1 MQKSAGAAVSEEVER
16 AAIEPRRR
24 DRRIHYL
31 DDRRWLGGLM
41 LAPTIAYV
49 VALVG
54 FPFALAII
62 YSLSNATVG
71 THEFRFVGLANFDR
85 LVNSP
90 AVWTAVK
97 NTILITVASQLAV
110 VILANV
116 LAMALLKDF
125 RGKWLVRLLILLPWV
140 APISLGSIAWLWMF
154 DPIYSVFNWVL
165 QAIGWLG
172 PNDRYIWLG
181 EPNLAMASIIVVD
194 VWRLLPLATVII
206 LAGLSSIPNDLLE
219 QAEIDGAGLFRRTFE
234 IVMPLLLPI
243 ILVAVLFGV
252 VFTVS
257 DLIVVF
263 ILTRGGPFNSTQ
275 VLASW
280 AYFTGIDA
288 GDLAGGAA
296 ISLFLFPVLVAAAI
310 VFLRIAKR
318 TEVS

>member
-1 MQKSAGAAVSEEVER
+1 MTEAGEPIAA
-16 AAIEPRRR
+16 EPAERRR
-24 DRRIHYL
+24 RTPYL
-31 DDRRWLGGLM
+31 DDRAWLGRLL
-41 LAPTIAYV
+41 LAPAIVYI

-54 FPFALAII
+54 FPFALAIL
-62 YSLSNATVG
+62 YSLSNVTVG
-71 THEFRFVGLANFDR
+71 SQAFHFVGLANFER

-90 AVWTAVK
+90 SFWTALK
-97 NTILITVASQLAV
+97 NTILITVVSQLV
-110 VILANV
+110 VLVLANI

-125 RGKWLVRLLILLPWV
+125 PGRWLVRLLILLPWV

-154 DPIYSVFNWVL
+154 DPIYSIFNWVL

-172 PNDRYIWLG
+172 PNQRYIWLG
-181 EPNLAMASIIVVD
+181 QPDLAMASIIVVD

-206 LAGLSSIPNDLLE
+206 LAGLSSIPNDILE
-219 QAEIDGAGLFRRTFE
+219 ASAIDGAGAIRRSFE
-234 IVMPLLLPI
+234 IVLPLLLPI
-243 ILVAVLFGV
+243 MLVALLFGI

-263 ILTRGGPFNSTQ
+263 VLTRGGPFNSTQ

-296 ISLFLFPVLVAAAI
+296 ISLFVFPVLVAIAAI
-310 VFLRIAKR
+310 FLRIAKR
-318 TEVS
+318 AEPS